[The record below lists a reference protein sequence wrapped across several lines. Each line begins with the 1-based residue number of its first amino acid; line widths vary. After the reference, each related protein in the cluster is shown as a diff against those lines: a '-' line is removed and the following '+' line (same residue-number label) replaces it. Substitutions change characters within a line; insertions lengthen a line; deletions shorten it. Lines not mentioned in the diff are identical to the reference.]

1 MLTGPP
7 PKFHGTRDILHDC
20 RPQCKYHGGG
30 QQALKALYLHAFAA
44 QDILQGLYRSD
55 HRERRHDQDI
65 GGDQRPPP
73 GRRTS

>member
-1 MLTGPP
+1 MFAG
-7 PKFHGTRDILHDC
+7 HDR
-20 RPQCKYHGGG
+20 RPQCRYHGRG

-44 QDILQGLYRSD
+44 QDMIWLYRSD

-73 GRRTS
+73 LRRTS